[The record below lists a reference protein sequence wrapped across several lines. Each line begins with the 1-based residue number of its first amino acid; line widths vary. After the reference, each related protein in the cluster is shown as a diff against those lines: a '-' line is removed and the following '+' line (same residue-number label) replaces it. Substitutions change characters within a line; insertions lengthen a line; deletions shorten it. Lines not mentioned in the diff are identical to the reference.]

1 MNSFNLYNIRNI
13 CIRINI
19 VKVPIQGYITLEELK
34 DIPKDRLPK
43 HVGLILDGNRRW
55 AKKNLLNLNIGH
67 LIGYKNLKK
76 RLFDFFEAG
85 IHYLS
90 IYALS
95 LENVRKRKD
104 QEIIYIFKIILDA
117 VDSVIK
123 EAVVKE
129 NKVKFNVIGR
139 INLLPS
145 EVREKI
151 QELIDFT
158 KDHEENFIN
167 LCIMYDGRE
176 EIVDAFK
183 KMINENVNSDEVD
196 CSLIKKYLYTHDF
209 PEVDYVIRTGM
220 EDGAR
225 ISGFL
230 LWDCSYAEFK
240 FRKDLWPDYNREM
253 IIEDLIDFSERNR
266 RKGK

>member
-1 MNSFNLYNIRNI
+1 MEELRNI
-13 CIRINI
+13 
-19 VKVPIQGYITLEELK
+19 
-34 DIPKDRLPK
+34 PKHRLPK
-43 HVGLILDGNRRW
+43 HIGLILDGNRRW

-67 LIGYKNLKK
+67 LIGYENLKK

-95 LENVRKRKD
+95 LENVRKRKQ

-123 EAVVKE
+123 EATVKE
-129 NKVKFNVIGR
+129 EKVKFNVIGR
-139 INLLPS
+139 VNLLPI
-145 EVREKI
+145 EVQEKI
-151 QELIDFT
+151 QELVDYT
-158 KDHEENFIN
+158 KQHNQNFIN
-167 LCIMYDGRE
+167 LCIMYDGQE
-176 EIVDAFK
+176 EIVDAVK
-183 KMINENVNSDEVD
+183 KMIQNNVKSEDVD
-196 CSLIKKYLYTHDF
+196 RNLIKKHLYTHDF

-230 LWDCSYAEFK
+230 LWDSSYAEFK
-240 FRKDLWPDYNREM
+240 FRKALWPDYNREM
-253 IIEDLIDFSERNR
+253 IIEDLRDFSMRNR

>member
-1 MNSFNLYNIRNI
+1 M
-13 CIRINI
+13 
-19 VKVPIQGYITLEELK
+19 EELK
-34 DIPKDRLPK
+34 DIPQGRLPK
-43 HVGLILDGNRRW
+43 HIGLILDGNRRW

-67 LIGYKNLKK
+67 LIGYENLKK

-95 LENVRKRKD
+95 LENVKKRKQ
-104 QEIIYIFKIILDA
+104 QEIIYIFRIILDA

-123 EAVVKE
+123 EATVKE
-129 NKVKFNVIGR
+129 EKVNFNVIGR
-139 INLLPS
+139 VHLLPQ

-151 QELIDFT
+151 QELVEFT
-158 KDHEENFIN
+158 KDHDKNFIN
-167 LCIMYDGRE
+167 LCIMYDGQE
-176 EIVDAFK
+176 EIVDAVK
-183 KMINENVNSDEVD
+183 KIIQDNVKVQEIDRNLV
-196 CSLIKKYLYTHDF
+196 KKYLYTHNF

-230 LWDCSYAEFK
+230 LWDSSYAEFK
-240 FRKDLWPDYNREM
+240 FRKDLWPDYSREM
-253 IIEDLIDFSERNR
+253 VIEDLKEFAMRNR

>member
-1 MNSFNLYNIRNI
+1 M
-13 CIRINI
+13 
-19 VKVPIQGYITLEELK
+19 EELR
-34 DIPKDRLPK
+34 DIPKDSLPK
-43 HVGLILDGNRRW
+43 HIGLILDGNRRW
-55 AKKNLLNLNIGH
+55 AKENLLNLNVGH
-67 LIGYKNLKK
+67 LIGYENLKK

-95 LENVRKRKD
+95 LENVRKRQQ

-117 VDSVIK
+117 VDSVVK
-123 EAVVKE
+123 EATVKE
-129 NKVKFNVIGR
+129 EKVKFNVIGR
-139 INLLPS
+139 VNLLPV
-145 EVREKI
+145 EVQEKI
-151 QELIDFT
+151 QELVDYT
-158 KDHEENFIN
+158 KEYNQNFIN
-167 LCIMYDGRE
+167 LCIMYDGQE
-176 EIVDAFK
+176 EIVDAVK
-183 KMINENVNSDEVD
+183 KMIHNNVKSEDVD
-196 CSLIKKYLYTHDF
+196 RNLIKKYLYTHDF

-253 IIEDLIDFSERNR
+253 IIEDLRDFSMRNR